1 MPEGDFAAIK
11 PPGCLERGAIMFL
24 LIGVL
29 AVVAALI
36 WGCGSTRPPAPI
48 PTPAP
53 LPAIV
58 TDYVPVYD
66 SCPQPPSLE
75 PALTWQIVL
84 DGILSDDLGIKLLA
98 LEYAYRSAVDYAA
111 DLEVML
117 QPYRVPPPTP
127 TPRPR

>member
-1 MPEGDFAAIK
+1 MPEGDFDAIGKSGCQLAGAAGIIAGILLLLGLLCALSCASTA
-11 PPGCLERGAIMFL
+11 PP
-24 LIGVL
+24 
-29 AVVAALI
+29 
-36 WGCGSTRPPAPI
+36 PI

-53 LPAIV
+53 LPAVV

-66 SCPQPPSLE
+66 SCPPPPDLQR
-75 PALTWQIVL
+75 PLTWQILV
-84 DGILSDDLGIKLLA
+84 DGILSDDLGVKLLA

-127 TPRPR
+127 TPRPQ